1 MPDPIYTPKNC
12 DHPAYQIDW
21 SYCAFWH
28 EPPQDLAWLDE
39 LKRLNEKDHI
49 RILQHE
55 LSNETTSRFLISTRP
70 QTPPRI
76 IAQRVKGRLQR
87 ILRDTN
93 PDAFQRNYSLRSI
106 GSTKREKL
114 DRYLLGQLEHHSMA
128 DANVRERLKQYQI
141 YCPDVDLSEP
151 QTSSHGR
158 YWYNLHIVL
167 VNDGRFM
174 EIRDAVLRGL
184 KETIVKAARR
194 KNHRLSRVA
203 IVPDH
208 IHMTLGCNLEEAPE
222 EVVLSYMNNL
232 AYGCGMKPVFRYSYF
247 VGTFSEYDLGVIP
260 RP

>member
-1 MPDPIYTPKNC
+1 
-12 DHPAYQIDW
+12 
-21 SYCAFWH
+21 
-28 EPPQDLAWLDE
+28 
-39 LKRLNEKDHI
+39 
-49 RILQHE
+49 
-55 LSNETTSRFLISTRP
+55 
-70 QTPPRI
+70 
-76 IAQRVKGRLQR
+76 
-87 ILRDTN
+87 
-93 PDAFQRNYSLRSI
+93 
-106 GSTKREKL
+106 
-114 DRYLLGQLEHHSMA
+114 MA